1 MIPAAFFSY
10 LRNKYSKKE
19 GEQKM
24 TIEDKQLEFIIYC
37 VESTAERLGCYGSE
51 VYNKLKE
58 LGAINDYI
66 RSYYDTLHTQGKAYI
81 VDSLLE
87 YIYHRDPQWLPEGY
101 KPFFPAESKTGGAL
115 C

>member
-1 MIPAAFFSY
+1 
-10 LRNKYSKKE
+10 
-19 GEQKM
+19 M

-37 VESTAERLGCYGSE
+37 VESTAERLGRYGSE

-58 LGAINDYI
+58 LGVINGYI
-66 RSYYDTLHTQGKAYI
+66 RSYYDTLHTQGKSHI

-87 YIYHRDPQWLPEGY
+87 YIYYRDPKWLPKEY
-101 KPFFPAESKTGGAL
+101 QPFRLTNEKKGGTA

>member
-1 MIPAAFFSY
+1 
-10 LRNKYSKKE
+10 
-19 GEQKM
+19 M

-37 VESTAERLGCYGSE
+37 VESTAERLGRYGSE

-58 LGAINDYI
+58 LGAINGYI
-66 RSYYDTLHTQGKAYI
+66 RSYYDTLHTQGKSYI

-87 YIYHRDPQWLPEGY
+87 YIYYRDPIWLPKEY
-101 KPFFPAESKTGGAL
+101 QPFRLTNEKKGGTA